1 MPLPPPPALHI
12 FAPAKINLFLHITGK
27 RADGYHS
34 LDSLVTFA
42 DIGDTLTLEQAE
54 RTALEI
60 TGEHSAAFGP
70 AERDASATSSNLI
83 IRALRGLADI
93 TGHPPDVKITLDK
106 YLPLSSGI
114 GGGSADAAATLWGL
128 LKYWDILPQSLSAM
142 DDLLLSLGA
151 DTPVCFHCNS
161 AQMRGIGE
169 NITPYRDFPE
179 IPCVLV
185 NPRKACATQDIFRA
199 LPPNYAGAVTLP
211 PEGFGSIDRLCDFL
225 HAQTGNDLQSTAA
238 DIIPEIKTVISAIQ
252 GIQDCKLV
260 RMSGSG
266 ATCFGLFG
274 DEETAKDAQRQLA
287 RDHPD
292 WWVRFAWLNRP
303 GRY

>member
-1 MPLPPPPALHI
+1 MPLPPHTALHI

-27 RADGYHS
+27 RTYGYHN

-42 DIGDTLTLEQAE
+42 DIGDSLTLE
-54 RTALEI
+54 TAHKPSLDI
-60 TGEHSAAFGP
+60 TGEHSAAFSP
-70 AERDASATSSNLI
+70 SERDTSPTSKNLI
-83 IRALRGLADI
+83 IKALRGLADI
-93 TGHPPDVKITLDK
+93 TGHAPDVKITLDK

-128 LKYWDILPQSLSAM
+128 LKYWDIAPQSLAAL

-179 IPCVLV
+179 IPCVLI
-185 NPRKACATQDIFRA
+185 NPGKACATQDIFRA
-199 LPPNYAGAVTLP
+199 LEQDHSGAVDLP
-211 PEGFGSIDRLCDFL
+211 PDGFTTIETLCDFL
-225 HAQTGNDLQSTAA
+225 HTHTRNDLQDTAA
-238 DIIPEIKTVISAIQ
+238 TIIPEIYTALSAIQ
-252 GIQDCKLV
+252 AISDCKLA

-266 ATCFGLFG
+266 ATCYGLFEE
-274 DEETAKDAQRQLA
+274 EETAKQAQRQLA
-287 RDHPD
+287 KDNPD

>member
-1 MPLPPPPALHI
+1 MPLPSSAALHI

-27 RADGYHS
+27 RTDGYHN

-42 DIGDTLTLEQAE
+42 DIGDTLTLEAADKTE
-54 RTALEI
+54 LEI
-60 TGEHSAAFGP
+60 IGDHSAAFSP
-70 AERDASATSSNLI
+70 AERDASPTSKNLI

-93 TGHPPDVKITLDK
+93 TGHEPNIRITLDK

-128 LKYWDILPQSLSAM
+128 LKYWEIPPKSLNALNEF
-142 DDLLLSLGA
+142 LLNLGA

-185 NPRKACATQDIFRA
+185 NPGKACSTQDIFRA
-199 LPPNYAGAVTLP
+199 LPHNYAGPVNLP
-211 PEGFGSIDRLCDFL
+211 PAGFGSIDTLCDFL
-225 HAQTGNDLQSTAA
+225 HAHTHNDLQNTAA

-252 GIQDCKLV
+252 DTKGCKLG

-274 DEETAKDAQRQLA
+274 DEKTAKEAQRELA
-287 RDHPD
+287 KVHPD